1 MLLVKVQAMSKR
13 IIWKTKVSSNSVL
26 LTVLNANSLLCIL
39 TAFPYAYTNQHL
51 NTVIFKWA
59 DF

>member
-1 MLLVKVQAMSKR
+1 MLLVEVQAMSKR
-13 IIWKTKVSSNSVL
+13 IIWKTKVSSNSVF

-39 TAFPYAYTNQHL
+39 TTFPSAYTNQHL
-51 NTVIFKWA
+51 NTVIFKWV